1 MVSQNNDGN
10 YYEIAVDTA
19 KEGAEVWSLNDWF
32 KARVGDEGTPLVMRF
47 YTQGQLNS
55 FDGHQKPIIQGNVGA
70 YSFDENKQIVMA
82 ADAKV
87 VSWTGDPS
95 DMLPGGRARFR
106 FPQQMFPTEGA
117 FYGFVGYVDESNG
130 RRLTGVNVWFR
141 VLGGVAQMGR
151 ACDFYINDLDIALA
165 NAKEKMRQAGIDF
178 KAATD
183 SALQDLQTKYQQ
195 EVAANQAASETTR
208 AGLSKLADSV
218 GAIQAQI
225 DAGNVVTLI
234 QHNADIK
241 RTSEMIENKLAQ
253 MSLIPET
260 FENSDAIKN
269 AYPNGKTGIMVAVD
283 TGHKWIYVSG
293 AWKDCGVYQAAG
305 VDPNIKKALANT
317 DHDNLL
323 PNPTFKSLDGWN
335 ITTTD
340 STVEP
345 DYSITENGFEN
356 SNVLTVN
363 GYGSLLDEKSWTN
376 VVSDPIVVES
386 GQFITFGA
394 MYNFKDQMI
403 NDQQPNVNIELDV
416 LDNSK
421 KVLNK
426 NYVYSAPDADN
437 DLHSRT
443 RTIKLPGE
451 AGYIQ
456 MKFQINGPGSF
467 KVAQPQV
474 NYGFQF
480 VSNSVGQ
487 LQKSVQSENLLFD
500 NPVKNWQMVWYTD
513 SKMYFDQLEAV
524 KVVSDSKNTSVLES
538 KLFRQRPGDSL
549 TLKLEIQASDGVQ
562 LHIREYDDNLTQQNE
577 QVFLVEKNDKLSNQF
592 FEDIKLGNA
601 TTIVQIALTAAP
613 NRSFTVAKAIAKNTG
628 FSEKYDASLKSL
640 VNRNNLIKNSSL
652 TSLSGWSLY
661 STKKGF
667 YPDYRFYS
675 NPDSQDDNIIEIN
688 GYGNFNNDDSYV
700 HLKSDPISVKGGKL
714 LSFGSLHN
722 SRTNEGKNTQSNAS
736 IKLSV
741 MDTNGSEIKK
751 AFVYYIPDTDDDL
764 HLRQNTV
771 VLPDNA
777 SSVVLDFMIVG
788 PGTFKM
794 SEPQI
799 NYGPS
804 LNPKIDSQV
813 IRNIKN
819 GDLLADNPV
828 SNWQPIWFTGQK
840 KYADDE
846 STFLTTLD
854 GTATPLQS
862 EYIPVFPGDTFDVQA
877 LIKTSGHVYL
887 SFDEY
892 DQNLKQLSVTKI
904 DANQSDDYKIQ
915 YFRNLTASSGTAYI
929 AISFAVVGAKSSY
942 NLKKVKLIKTSSLN
956 DNASENVS
964 TNNLLVP
971 KFSITND
978 LSSLSDGWEKSS
990 FTYEENDRSIKG
1002 YLQVGIQGF
1011 SSREWRKKNYKV
1023 KLYEDADCTKKL
1035 KIAFKPSWVPDS
1047 HFNLKANFIDAT
1059 QAHNLVNA
1067 KLFANATAVTPIAN
1081 ETTRKGLSKSTQLGQ
1096 MAGFPVELYVN
1107 GTYMGLYTLN
1117 TKKDEKSFG
1126 MDNKNKAHEALEFN
1140 SDTDMFTKGQT
1151 IDQNNV
1157 ATIIQKQADT
1167 NVKAGFD
1174 RFIAFLNDATDDD
1187 IKAHLQDY
1195 VDVKSAMNTWLFG
1208 ILSQES
1214 DIWGRSMLLL
1224 TYDGGQYWF
1233 VTAYDLDATWGLSW
1247 DGKSLDGNAEWF
1259 KFENIDSEM
1268 HKTGA
1273 WYNKLWTRIYDNFKP
1288 ELKNQYQYLR
1298 SNAWSTQA
1306 LINAYRTYI
1315 DAIPDSV
1322 YEKDHKRYPDIPS
1335 LSTNNFAQIQG
1346 KIIERCTNMDAWI
1359 DKLA

>member
-70 YSFDENKQIVMA
+70 YSFDDQKQIVMA

-151 ACDFYINDLDIALA
+151 ACDYYINDLDIALA

-183 SALQDLQTKYQQ
+183 SALQDLRTKYQQ
-195 EVAANQAASETTR
+195 EAQANQDASETTR

-305 VDPNIKKALANT
+305 VDPNIEKALANT

-394 MYNFKDQMI
+394 MYNSKDQMT
-403 NDQQPNVNIELDV
+403 NDQRPNVNIELDV

-426 NYVYSAPDADN
+426 NYVYSAPDTDN

-474 NYGFQF
+474 NYGLQF

-500 NPVKNWQMVWYTD
+500 NPVSDWQMVWYTD
-513 SKMYFDQLEAV
+513 SKMYLDQLGAV
-524 KVVSDSKNTSVLES
+524 KVVSDSKNVSLLES
-538 KLFRQRPGDSL
+538 KLFRQRSGDSL
-549 TLKLEIQASDGVQ
+549 SIELYIQADDDVQ
-562 LHIREYDDNLTQQNE
+562 LHVIEYDDNLTQQNE

-661 STKKGF
+661 ATKKGF
-667 YPDYRFYS
+667 YPEYRFYS
-675 NPDSQDDNIIEIN
+675 NPDSQDDNVIEIN

-741 MDTNGSEIKK
+741 LDMNGSEIKK

-788 PGTFKM
+788 PGTFKV
-794 SEPQI
+794 SKPQI

-804 LNPKIDSQV
+804 LNAKVDSEV
-813 IRNIKN
+813 IRDIKN

-887 SFDEY
+887 SFNEY

-929 AISFAVVGAKSSY
+929 AISCAVIGAKSSY
-942 NLKKVKLIKTSSLN
+942 NLKKVKLIKTS
-956 DNASENVS
+956 NVS

-978 LSSLSDGWEKSS
+978 LSSLSDDWEKSS
-990 FTYEENDRSIKG
+990 FIYEENGRSIKG

-1096 MAGFPVELYVN
+1096 MAGFPIELYIN
-1107 GTYMGLYTLN
+1107 GTYVGLYTLN

-1126 MDNKNKAHEALEFN
+1126 MDDKNKAHEALEID
-1140 SDTDMFTKGQT
+1140 SETDMFTKGQT
-1151 IDQNNV
+1151 IDQKNV
-1157 ATIIQKQADT
+1157 ATIIQKQPDPDI
-1167 NVKAGFD
+1167 KAGFD
-1174 RFIAFLNDATDDD
+1174 RLISFLNDATDED

-1208 ILSQES
+1208 IMSQES

-1224 TYDGGQYWF
+1224 TYDGGKHWF

-1335 LSTNNFAQIQG
+1335 LTANNFTQIQS
-1346 KIIERCTNMDAWI
+1346 KIIERCAEMDEWI
-1359 DKLA
+1359 NQLA

>member
-1 MVSQNNDGN
+1 MNKS
-10 YYEIAVDTA
+10 YI
-19 KEGAEVWSLNDWF
+19 
-32 KARVGDEGTPLVMRF
+32 
-47 YTQGQLNS
+47 
-55 FDGHQKPIIQGNVGA
+55 
-70 YSFDENKQIVMA
+70 YS
-82 ADAKV
+82 
-87 VSWTGDPS
+87 SP
-95 DMLPGGRARFR
+95 
-106 FPQQMFPTEGA
+106 
-117 FYGFVGYVDESNG
+117 
-130 RRLTGVNVWFR
+130 
-141 VLGGVAQMGR
+141 
-151 ACDFYINDLDIALA
+151 DLD
-165 NAKEKMRQAGIDF
+165 D
-178 KAATD
+178 
-183 SALQDLQTKYQQ
+183 
-195 EVAANQAASETTR
+195 
-208 AGLSKLADSV
+208 
-218 GAIQAQI
+218 
-225 DAGNVVTLI
+225 
-234 QHNADIK
+234 
-241 RTSEMIENKLAQ
+241 
-253 MSLIPET
+253 
-260 FENSDAIKN
+260 
-269 AYPNGKTGIMVAVD
+269 
-283 TGHKWIYVSG
+283 
-293 AWKDCGVYQAAG
+293 
-305 VDPNIKKALANT
+305 
-317 DHDNLL
+317 
-323 PNPTFKSLDGWN
+323 
-335 ITTTD
+335 
-340 STVEP
+340 
-345 DYSITENGFEN
+345 
-356 SNVLTVN
+356 
-363 GYGSLLDEKSWTN
+363 
-376 VVSDPIVVES
+376 
-386 GQFITFGA
+386 
-394 MYNFKDQMI
+394 
-403 NDQQPNVNIELDV
+403 
-416 LDNSK
+416 
-421 KVLNK
+421 
-426 NYVYSAPDADN
+426 
-437 DLHSRT
+437 DLHFRSK
-443 RTIKLPGE
+443 TIKLPSE
-451 AGYIQ
+451 ANYVQ
-456 MKFQINGPGSF
+456 MKLQINGQGSF
-467 KVAQPQV
+467 KVAYPKV
-474 NYGFQF
+474 NYGLQF
-480 VSNSVGQ
+480 VQNSIGQ
-487 LQKSVQSENLLFD
+487 LQAATQHENLLFD

-513 SKMYFDQLEAV
+513 SKMYLDQFGAV
-524 KVVSDSKNTSVLES
+524 KVISGRKSSSFLQS
-538 KLFRQRPGDSL
+538 KLFRQRPGDNLSI
-549 TLKLEIQASDGVQ
+549 KLEIQAEDNVKLQ
-562 LHIREYDDNLTQQNE
+562 VFEYNDDLKQQNE
-577 QVFLVEKNDKLSNQF
+577 QIFIVEKNNKLSDQF
-592 FEDIKLGNA
+592 FENINLGNA
-601 TTIVQIALTAAP
+601 TTIVQIALSAAP
-613 NRSFTVAKAIAKNTG
+613 NRSFTIAKVIAKNGTN
-628 FSEKYDASLKSL
+628 FSEKYENSIKAL
-640 VNRNNLIKNSSL
+640 VNRDNLIKNPSL
-652 TSLSGWSLY
+652 TSLSGWNLY
-661 STKKGF
+661 ATKKAV
-667 YPDYRFYS
+667 YPDYHFYNDPNS
-675 NPDSQDDNIIEIN
+675 KDNNVIEIN
-688 GYGNFNNDDSYV
+688 GYGDATKEDSYV
-700 HLKSDPISVKGGKL
+700 HLKSDPVSVKGGKL

-722 SRTNEGKNTQSNAS
+722 CRINEGTNQRPTAS
-736 IKLSV
+736 IKLSI
-741 MDTNGSEIKK
+741 MDNNGSEIRA
-751 AFVYYIPDTDDDL
+751 AFIYYIPDTDDDL
-764 HLRQNTV
+764 HLRQSTIL
-771 VLPDNA
+771 LPDNA
-777 SSVVLDFMIVG
+777 SFVSLDFMMSG
-788 PGTFKM
+788 QGTFKV
-794 SEPQI
+794 SEPQV

-804 LNPKIDSQV
+804 LNPKINSQV

-854 GTATPLQS
+854 GTAVPLQS
-862 EYIPVFPGDTFDVQA
+862 EYIPVFPGDTFDAQA

-887 SFDEY
+887 SFNEY

-904 DANQSDDYKIQ
+904 DANQSDDYKTQ
-915 YFRNLTASSGTAYI
+915 CFRNLTASSGTAYI
-929 AISFAVVGAKSSY
+929 AISFAVIGAKSSY

-990 FTYEENDRSIKG
+990 FTYEENGRSIKG

-1096 MAGFPVELYVN
+1096 MAGFPIELYIN

-1117 TKKDEKSFG
+1117 TKKDDKSFG
-1126 MDNKNKAHEALEFN
+1126 MDSNNKAHEAIEVN
-1140 SDTDMFTKGQT
+1140 AETDMFNQGQT
-1151 IDQNNV
+1151 IDQKEF
-1157 ATIIQKQADT
+1157 ATILQKQADT

-1174 RFIAFLNDATDDD
+1174 RFVAFLNDATDDD

-1224 TYDGGQYWF
+1224 TYDGGQHWF

>member
-10 YYEIAVDTA
+10 YYEIGVDTA
-19 KEGAEVWSLNDWF
+19 KEGAEVWDLNPYF
-32 KARVGDEGTPLVMRF
+32 KARVGDSNAALGVRW
-47 YTQGQLNS
+47 YNQGLLAA
-55 FDGHQKPIIQGNVGA
+55 FDGKQKPIISGNVGS
-70 YSFDENKQIVMA
+70 YSI
-82 ADAKV
+82 DAKTKELIMAPDAV
-87 VSWTGDPS
+87 PVNYTGKPN
-95 DMLPGGRARFR
+95 DMLPGGRAKYV
-106 FPQQMFPTEGA
+106 FPEQMFPKEGA
-117 FYGFVGYVDESNG
+117 FKGFIGYVDESDG
-130 RRLTGVNVWFR
+130 KRRVSGVTVWFK
-141 VLGGVAQMGR
+141 VLPGVAQMGR

-183 SALQDLQTKYQQ
+183 SALQDLRTKYQQ
-195 EVAANQAASETTR
+195 EAQANQDASETTR

-305 VDPNIKKALANT
+305 VDPNIEKALANT

-394 MYNFKDQMI
+394 MYNSKDQMT
-403 NDQQPNVNIELDV
+403 NDQRPNVNIELDV

-426 NYVYSAPDADN
+426 NYVYSAPDTDN

-474 NYGFQF
+474 NYGLQF

-513 SKMYFDQLEAV
+513 SKMYPDQFGAV
-524 KVVSDSKNTSVLES
+524 KVVSDSKNVSLLES

-549 TLKLEIQASDGVQ
+549 SIELYIQADDDVQ
-562 LHIREYDDNLTQQNE
+562 LHVIEYDDNLTQQNE

-661 STKKGF
+661 ATKKGF

-675 NPDSQDDNIIEIN
+675 NPDSQDDNVIEIN

-722 SRTNEGKNTQSNAS
+722 SRTNEGKNTQPNAS

-741 MDTNGSEIKK
+741 LDMNGSEIKK

-788 PGTFKM
+788 PGTFKV

-804 LNPKIDSQV
+804 LNAKVDSEV
-813 IRNIKN
+813 IRDIKN

-862 EYIPVFPGDTFDVQA
+862 EYIPVFPRDTFDVQA

-887 SFDEY
+887 SFNEY
-892 DQNLKQLSVTKI
+892 DQNLKQLSVKTI

-942 NLKKVKLIKTSSLN
+942 NLKKVKLVKASSS
-956 DNASENVS
+956 DPS
-964 TNNLLVP
+964 LLIP
-971 KFSITND
+971 KFSITDD
-978 LSSLSDGWEKSS
+978 LSNLSDWKKSS
-990 FTYEENDRSIKG
+990 FIYEENGRTIKG
-1002 YLQVGIQGF
+1002 YLQANLQGF

-1067 KLFANATAVTPIAN
+1067 KLFANATAVTPIAD
-1081 ETTRKGLSKSTQLGQ
+1081 ETTRKGLSESTQLGQ

-1117 TKKDEKSFG
+1117 TKKDDKSFG
-1126 MDNKNKAHEALEFN
+1126 MDSNNKAHEAIEVN
-1140 SDTDMFTKGQT
+1140 AETDMFNQGQT
-1151 IDQNNV
+1151 IDQKNF
-1157 ATIIQKQADT
+1157 ATILQKQADT

-1224 TYDGGQYWF
+1224 TYDGGQHWF

-1288 ELKNQYQYLR
+1288 ELKN
-1298 SNAWSTQA
+1298 
-1306 LINAYRTYI
+1306 
-1315 DAIPDSV
+1315 
-1322 YEKDHKRYPDIPS
+1322 
-1335 LSTNNFAQIQG
+1335 
-1346 KIIERCTNMDAWI
+1346 
-1359 DKLA
+1359 